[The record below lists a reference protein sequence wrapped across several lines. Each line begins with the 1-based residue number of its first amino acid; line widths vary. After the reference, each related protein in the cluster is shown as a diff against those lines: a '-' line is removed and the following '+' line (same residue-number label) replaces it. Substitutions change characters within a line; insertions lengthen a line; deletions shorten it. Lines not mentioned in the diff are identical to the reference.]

1 MKTTSIAVLL
11 VHRHRLSGQSLE
23 RSLGLEPGIDV
34 VGLAGTAAEAVEL
47 VSRLT
52 PDVVLLDVRLPE
64 EHGTEVASRIL
75 DVTPATAIILLA
87 DTEDDALLLRALESG
102 CSGCVHQAQSVDE
115 LIAAIRTVHGG
126 EALVDPSTVA
136 RLLPRLRRRDRTA
149 SLLTPRE
156 IEILHLVAQG
166 VSTAQIAQR
175 LEISRHTVRNHV
187 QRSLE
192 QLGAHSKGEAV
203 AKAIRAGLIQ
213 LLEAPDL
220 DAEEV

>member
-1 MKTTSIAVLL
+1 VKAGSVEVLL
-11 VHRHRLSGQSLE
+11 VHRYRLSGESLE
-23 RSLGLEPGIDV
+23 RALRVARGIDV
-34 VGLAGTAAEAVEL
+34 TGVAASAAEAIEL
-47 VSRLT
+47 STRLS
-52 PDVVLLDVRLPE
+52 PDVVILDVRLPE
-64 EHGTEVASRIL
+64 EHGAEVASRIL
-75 DVTPATAIILLA
+75 DLVPSTAIILLA
-87 DTEDDALLLRALESG
+87 DAEDDALLLRALESG
-102 CSGCVHQAQSVDE
+102 CSGCVNQAQSVDE
-115 LIAAIRTVHGG
+115 VIAAIRTVHGG
-126 EALVDPSTVA
+126 EALVDPTTIA

-166 VSTAQIAQR
+166 VSTAQIAER

-213 LLEAPDL
+213 LLEAPDF
-220 DAEEV
+220 DVEEG

>member
-1 MKTTSIAVLL
+1 MALA
-11 VHRHRLSGQSLE
+11 
-23 RSLGLEPGIDV
+23 PGIEV
-34 VGLAGTAAEAVEL
+34 VGLAGSATEAVE
-47 VSRLT
+47 VSSHLS
-52 PDVVLLDVRLPE
+52 PDVVILDVRLPE
-64 EHGTEVASRIL
+64 EPGSQVAGRIL
-75 DVTPATAIILLA
+75 DVVPDAAIILLA
-87 DTEDDALLLRALESG
+87 DAADDALLLQALESG
-102 CSGCVHQAQSVDE
+102 CSGCVNRRQSLDE
-115 LIAAIRTVHGG
+115 VIAAIRTVHGG
-126 EALVDPSTVA
+126 EALMDPSTIA
-136 RLLPRLRRRDRTA
+136 RLLPALRRRDRAA

-166 VSTAQIAQR
+166 VSTAEIAER

-213 LLEAPDL
+213 LVEVPDL